1 MTVRASFSRSA
12 SLCSLLPFSLCQN
25 IREVKVLRRYHIQV
39 REDYLKYNRLVG
51 GIHKSIHMLKKMS
64 PNDPYRI
71 QATEQLMNKLF
82 NMGLIPSNK
91 NLAEAEKIT
100 VSSFCR

>member
-1 MTVRASFSRSA
+1 M
-12 SLCSLLPFSLCQN
+12 
-25 IREVKVLRRYHIQV
+25 KVLRRYHIQR

-51 GIHKSIHMLKKMS
+51 QIHKLVLRLQKLK
-64 PNDPYRI
+64 PEDEYRI
-71 QATEQLMNKLF
+71 NTTQQLMNKLY

-91 NLAEAEKIT
+91 NLAECEKIT

>member
-1 MTVRASFSRSA
+1 M
-12 SLCSLLPFSLCQN
+12 
-25 IREVKVLRRYHIQV
+25 LRRYHIQR

-51 GIHKSIHMLKKMS
+51 QIHKLVLRLQKLK
-64 PNDPYRI
+64 PEDEYRI
-71 QATEQLMNKLF
+71 NTTQQLMNKLY

-91 NLAEAEKIT
+91 NLAECEKIT